1 MTDPFDNLTSS
12 EQLRRLLLQEEQE
25 RIDRLESRVGS
36 DDTLKTSLVPIIA
49 DALREAGVKDHQ
61 RLAGAIAPI
70 VVQSIKTEIHNS
82 RDMMVDALYP
92 ITGRLVAAAVRNAFK
107 DLVDQLNNKLDS
119 SLSVDRWRARI
130 KAKLTGRSEAEVL
143 LSEGAVFQI
152 IELLLINRQSG
163 LLIARAGAEDDADS
177 ADGHL
182 LSSILTAIM
191 SFVRDAM
198 RDASEQDLRTL
209 HVADMRLNLQVSPSA
224 ILAIKTK
231 GPPPAGFETALGET
245 FYSFLSRWGD
255 ELSDPDQSSAVNQE
269 SISDDLEE
277 RFRSLITAKEESFQN
292 SSRKGVILLSVLG
305 LTLAGW
311 FGWTFYNGWH
321 DDRIES
327 RAQHVISKQNELV
340 GYPMEAEYDRSEKAL
355 TFSGLAPNQRA
366 LDGLRQDL
374 DREFPDINLLPEVSV
389 LPDPFADGEALL
401 TVGDFEEWRA
411 KFIEDRQQAI
421 LVETSRLSDDLVGL
435 EQRLPN
441 LAEVEE
447 ARVRRWLDRQA
458 LRFLDRTEFQDEAEA
473 NATLKAVV
481 DRLGD
486 LPRHLGLRVIGYGDS
501 LGEERATKE
510 ISQERA
516 NVVSLRLIEFGFPVD
531 RIEVVGR
538 GDEKRMG
545 ELSGPGSIN
554 RRVEFELIHGS
565 REKSGFEEESDR
577 DNATR

>member
-12 EQLRRLLLQEEQE
+12 EQLRRLLLKEEQE
-25 RIDRLESRVGS
+25 RIDRLESRVG
-36 DDTLKTSLVPIIA
+36 DEETLKKSLIPIIA
-49 DALREAGVKDHQ
+49 DTLREAGVKDHQ

-107 DLVDQLNNKLDS
+107 DLVDQLNSKLDS
-119 SLSVDRWRARI
+119 SLSLDRWRARI
-130 KAKLTGRSEAEVL
+130 KAKLTGRSEAEIL
-143 LSEGAVFQI
+143 LSEGAAFQI

-163 LLIARAGAEDDADS
+163 LLIARAGAEGDVDS

-224 ILAIKTK
+224 VLAIKTK
-231 GPPPAGFETALGET
+231 GPPPAGFETALSET

-255 ELSDPDQSSAVNQE
+255 ELSDPDQSAAVDQE
-269 SISDDLEE
+269 SISNDLEE
-277 RFRSLITAKEESFQN
+277 RFQSLIAAKQENFQS
-292 SSRKGVILLSVLG
+292 SSRKGVVLLSLLG
-305 LTLAGW
+305 LALAGW
-311 FGWTFYNGWH
+311 FGWTFYNGWN

-327 RAQHVISKQNELV
+327 RAQNVILEQSELV
-340 GYPMEAEYDRSEKAL
+340 GYPMEVRYNRSDKAL
-355 TFSGLAPNQRA
+355 TFSGLAPSQQA
-366 LDGLRQDL
+366 LDDLKLNL
-374 DREFPDINLLPEVSV
+374 DREFPDINLVSEVSV
-389 LPDPFADGEALL
+389 LPDPLADMEALL
-401 TVGDFEEWRA
+401 TVPDFEEWRS
-411 KFIEDRQQAI
+411 KFIEDRQQAL
-421 LVETSRLSDDLVGL
+421 LVETSKLSDGLVEL

-441 LAEVEE
+441 VADVEE
-447 ARVRRWLDRQA
+447 AKVRQWLDRQT
-458 LRFLDRTEFQDEAEA
+458 LKFLDRTELQDEAEA
-473 NATLKAVV
+473 NATLEAIL
-481 DRLGD
+481 DRLGE
-486 LPRHLGLRVIGYGDS
+486 LPSHLGLRIVGYGDS
-501 LGEERATKE
+501 LGEERATEE

-516 NVVSLRLIEFGFPVD
+516 DVVSLRLIELGFPID
-531 RIEVVGR
+531 RLEVVGR

-545 ELSGPGSIN
+545 NLSGPGSIN
-554 RRVEFELIHGS
+554 RRVEFELIHSSG
-565 REKSGFEEESDR
+565 EKSGPDEESDR